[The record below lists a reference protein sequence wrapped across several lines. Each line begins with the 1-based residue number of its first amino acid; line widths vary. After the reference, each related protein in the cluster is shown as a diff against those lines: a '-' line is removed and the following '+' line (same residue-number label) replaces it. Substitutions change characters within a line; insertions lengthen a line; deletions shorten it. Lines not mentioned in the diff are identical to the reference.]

1 MRNTFFHTHFLL
13 LMIFTSTTAWA
24 DSSGNVVD
32 KTQPL
37 SDGADIYK
45 HICQSCHMSDG
56 KGAKGAGARF
66 PTLAKNPKLQSAE
79 YAASVVL
86 NGMGAMP
93 WFAVTL
99 DDQQIANVVNYIR
112 THFDNHYTNAIKPD
126 TIMMMRPHLT
136 EEYE

>member
-1 MRNTFFHTHFLL
+1 MRNTVFCTTFLL
-13 LMIFTSTTAWA
+13 LLSCASTTAWA
-24 DSSGNVVD
+24 DSSGNVID
-32 KTQPL
+32 KTESL
-37 SDGADIYK
+37 AEGADIYK

-56 KGAKGAGARF
+56 KGAEGVGARF
-66 PTLAKNPKLQSAE
+66 PALAKNPKLQSAE

-99 DDQQIANVVNYIR
+99 NDQQIADVVNYIR
-112 THFDNHYTNAIKPD
+112 THFDNHYTNAITPATVK
-126 TIMMMRPHLT
+126 MMRPHLT